1 MEGLWRSEVPAKPG
15 LIVNVD
21 FDAQGNVNGI
31 TAVPQSELD
40 QERTELVGGRS
51 ARQRAFESW
60 AYANML
66 LARLLAIGIL
76 VVAWFVLTAVS
87 VHVPFLG
94 KLDLT
99 FWQVLAYLNSVNAP
113 QFPELPG
120 NPDSGVFGFLAIVV
134 LGGPFLPYFWKDRR
148 SSLGGIL
155 PLTFMVFVAFRFAV
169 GVNSVFSI
177 PGPGPYE

>member
-1 MEGLWRSEVPAKPG
+1 MRSERTRASELGFLGSQKERAMAKRGKVLRDPHLGPGLLMVEGKQYPFQMEGLWRSEVPAKPG

-51 ARQRAFESW
+51 ARQKAFESW
-60 AYANML
+60 AHANML
-66 LARLLAIGIL
+66 LARLVAIGIL

-94 KLDLT
+94 KLD
-99 FWQVLAYLNSVNAP
+99 
-113 QFPELPG
+113 
-120 NPDSGVFGFLAIVV
+120 
-134 LGGPFLPYFWKDRR
+134 
-148 SSLGGIL
+148 
-155 PLTFMVFVAFRFAV
+155 
-169 GVNSVFSI
+169 
-177 PGPGPYE
+177 